1 MVVNPTPLQTASRS
15 SRADHARRFADLL
28 RQQIHTDSFAE
39 RGLPSES
46 ELAAEFGVSRNA
58 VRDGLALLKQE
69 GLIDRAPRVGTHVAQ
84 RKYDH
89 GLDALLGLKETL
101 KGHGAVRNDVRA
113 AVEISPPPAVARRLQ
128 LEPGEPAVY
137 IERVRYLGDLPLSLD
152 LTYLV
157 PDIGAEIL
165 GHDLETN
172 DVFALIEEVCGQ
184 PLGSADLAIESV
196 NADAHSA
203 ANLQTPEGAALL
215 LLERLTR
222 LVDGRPVDLEYIRM
236 RGDRITLRSSLA
248 RRPDITNW
256 ELTS

>member
-1 MVVNPTPLQTASRS
+1 
-15 SRADHARRFADLL
+15 
-28 RQQIHTDSFAE
+28 
-39 RGLPSES
+39 
-46 ELAAEFGVSRNA
+46 
-58 VRDGLALLKQE
+58 
-69 GLIDRAPRVGTHVAQ
+69 
-84 RKYDH
+84 
-89 GLDALLGLKETL
+89 
-101 KGHGAVRNDVRA
+101 
-113 AVEISPPPAVARRLQ
+113 
-128 LEPGEPAVY
+128 
-137 IERVRYLGDLPLSLD
+137 VRYLGDLPLSLD

-203 ANLQTPEGAALL
+203 ANLQTPEGASLL

-236 RGDRITLRSSLA
+236 RGDRITMRSSLV

>member
-1 MVVNPTPLQTASRS
+1 M
-15 SRADHARRFADLL
+15 
-28 RQQIHTDSFAE
+28 
-39 RGLPSES
+39 PSES

-69 GLIDRAPRVGTHVAQ
+69 GLIDRPARGTHVAQ

-89 GLDALLGLKETL
+89 GLDAARLKETL
-101 KGHGAVRNDVRA
+101 KGARRGPQRRPRRPGDQ
-113 AVEISPPPAVARRLQ
+113 PPPAVARRLQ

-184 PLGSADLAIESV
+184 PLAPPIW
-196 NADAHSA
+196 
-203 ANLQTPEGAALL
+203 
-215 LLERLTR
+215 
-222 LVDGRPVDLEYIRM
+222 
-236 RGDRITLRSSLA
+236 RSN
-248 RRPDITNW
+248 P
-256 ELTS
+256 